1 MSQFVALRLRKLPV
15 IHWYLERSIPLE
27 STQKVLVRTQQ
38 GFEVATVLRIASPD
52 KKIRLSSDPF
62 VKEILGP
69 LQDADRAKLADICK
83 KEKEVFQKARTLIS
97 EQNLSMKLL
106 RAEYLFDQSR
116 LIFYFKSDV
125 KVDFR
130 DLLKTLATS
139 FHTRIEL
146 RQIGVRD
153 ETRLLGGIGCCG
165 KQVCCAQFMTYFY
178 PVSTKMAKDQNLS
191 LNPVKLSGICGR
203 LLCCLAHEH
212 EYYASFHGKFPRV
225 GAEIC
230 IGSEKAKIMDI
241 NFITEKALAGFPDRR
256 KAYVPLGQIHGRKE
270 PVISR
275 NLWWVQEA
283 NKPEPELDFL
293 LETYQIADLVK
304 KAREAKEAKESKK
317 RERRK
322 PDGATTPDDPKH
334 AKTGQKNPE
343 TQGSRKNPEN
353 SGNSEPPT
361 HDSASRA
368 EEISGPPDDDPVPNE
383 PEGEDQN

>member
-1 MSQFVALRLRKLPV
+1 
-15 IHWYLERSIPLE
+15 
-27 STQKVLVRTQQ
+27 
-38 GFEVATVLRIASPD
+38 
-52 KKIRLSSDPF
+52 
-62 VKEILGP
+62 
-69 LQDADRAKLADICK
+69 
-83 KEKEVFQKARTLIS
+83 
-97 EQNLSMKLL
+97 
-106 RAEYLFDQSR
+106 
-116 LIFYFKSDV
+116 
-125 KVDFR
+125 
-130 DLLKTLATS
+130 
-139 FHTRIEL
+139 
-146 RQIGVRD
+146 
-153 ETRLLGGIGCCG
+153 
-165 KQVCCAQFMTYFY
+165 
-178 PVSTKMAKDQNLS
+178 
-191 LNPVKLSGICGR
+191 
-203 LLCCLAHEH
+203 
-212 EYYASFHGKFPRV
+212 
-225 GAEIC
+225 
-230 IGSEKAKIMDI
+230 MDI